1 MIYSFDQ
8 KIYLQTISSIINVR
22 DTFDLEVKGMAM
34 RGRNSASG
42 CFEVMTFD
50 TKGLSIQERMI
61 KLYDGSIERS
71 VLKISE

>member
-1 MIYSFDQ
+1 
-8 KIYLQTISSIINVR
+8 
-22 DTFDLEVKGMAM
+22 M

-42 CFEVMTFD
+42 CFEVTTFD

-71 VLKISE
+71 V